1 MKKEGFMNLVQ
12 KLMGRRQFLFAAG
25 VTSASALAYKR
36 LAGVVD
42 PVFQTGAASAAEKF
56 GAADVKSGSN
66 KYNHLL
72 SPLKIRNLILKN
84 RMFYTLSN
92 PHYLQGPENFP
103 AEQTRAYYAT
113 IAKDAGIVSVRVDAG
128 LPRKE
133 RSGDSAHMMIFDSE
147 DAGVQNYIAQMI
159 EGVHCMGSL
168 VSGGNLGGGQGG
180 MGSSGLVNIRD
191 LITRAKKLEDQGF
204 DVVGMSAGNIHNK
217 DAVRSAV
224 ERMQAVRSATNL
236 LIMIS
241 MGIIDPAISPE
252 TAGSGGGT
260 IIEDAIATAKA
271 FEDSADILQVMAVGG
286 MTNHPTSYN
295 QTKGDPVAIHYARA
309 IKESGT
315 KIILCPRGG
324 FWNPEENDEY
334 IASGKTDLIAMARAF
349 IADPEYGKKIFAGRG
364 EDIAPCIMCNKCHGL
379 SFTGPW
385 YSVCSVNPKIGIESA
400 LRVIEPPVSSQK
412 VAVIGGGP
420 AGMKAALV
428 AAERGH
434 KVTLYEKNPY
444 LGGLLRHTDFSP
456 FKWSLKGFKDY
467 LARQVKKAGVQVLL
481 NTEATPDMIKA
492 QGYDAVLV
500 AVGAEPNIPRIPG
513 ADGKNVYN
521 IVTAFGKEKEMGKNV
536 VVVGGGEFGVDIG
549 MYLADAGHKVM
560 MMTSEKELISL
571 DRVHFPEIMMNV
583 YEHMANFD
591 YITEAVLTSISDGKI
606 TYKDAKGDDKSIQAD
621 SVVLYA
627 GLKAKQDEAMKF
639 AASAGRFRVLG
650 DCTGRAGNVQK
661 SIRSAF
667 FTASQI

>member
-1 MKKEGFMNLVQ
+1 MSLIQ
-12 KLMGRRQFLFAAG
+12 KLIGRRQFLVAAG

-36 LAGVVD
+36 LAGIFD
-42 PVFQTGAASAAEKF
+42 PSLRPGDATAAEKSVSV
-56 GAADVKSGSN
+56 AASTSN
-66 KYNHLL
+66 KYTHLL
-72 SPLKIRNLILKN
+72 SPLKIRNVILKN

-113 IAKDAGIVSVRVDAG
+113 IAKDAGIVSVRIDAG

-133 RSGDSAHMMIFDSE
+133 RSGDSAHMMIFDTE
-147 DAGVQNYIAQMI
+147 DAGVQNYISQMI

-180 MGSSGLVNIRD
+180 MGSAGQVNIRD
-191 LITRAKKLEDQGF
+191 LITQAKKLEDQGI
-204 DVVGMSAGNIHNK
+204 DIVGMGVGNIRNK
-217 DAVRSAV
+217 EAVSSAI
-224 ERMQAVRSATNL
+224 ERMQAVKNATNL

-241 MGIIDPAISPE
+241 MGIIDPSIRPE
-252 TAGSGGGT
+252 TSGSGGGT
-260 IIEDAIATAKA
+260 IIEDAIAAAKT
-271 FEDSADILQVMAVGG
+271 FEDSADILQVMAGGG

-309 IKESGT
+309 IKDSGT
-315 KIILCPRGG
+315 KIIVCPRGG
-324 FWNPEENDEY
+324 FWAPEENDEY

-349 IADPEYGKKIFAGRG
+349 IADPEYGNKILAGRG
-364 EDIAPCIMCNKCHGL
+364 EDIVPCIKCNKCHGL

-400 LRVIEPPVSSQK
+400 LRVIGPPIRTQK

-420 AGMKAALV
+420 AGMKAALT

-434 KVTLYEKNPY
+434 KVTLYEKNAY

-456 FKWSLKGFKDY
+456 FKWALKDYKDY
-467 LARQVKKAGVQVLL
+467 LVGQVKKAGIETLL
-481 NTEATPDMIKA
+481 NTEASPDMIKA
-492 QGYDAVLV
+492 KGYDTVLV
-500 AVGAEPNIPRIPG
+500 AVGSEPNIPRIPG

-521 IVTAFGKEKEMGKNV
+521 IVNVFGREKEMGKNV
-536 VVVGGGEFGVDIG
+536 VVIGGGEFGVDVG
-549 MYLADAGHKVM
+549 LYLAYSGHKVM
-560 MMTSEKELISL
+560 MMTSEKELITL
-571 DRVHFPEIMMNV
+571 DRVHFPEILMNV
-583 YEHMANFD
+583 YEYMANFD
-591 YITEAVLTSISDGKI
+591 YITEAMPVGISNGKVS
-606 TYKDAKGDDKSIQAD
+606 YKDAEGNEKSIQAD

-627 GLKAKQDEAMKF
+627 GMKAKQDDAMKF
-639 AASAGRFRVLG
+639 AASAGRFRVMG

-661 SIRSAF
+661 SVRSAF
-667 FTASQI
+667 FTASQV